1 VGRLKWWF
9 GKRGVDVKEVD
20 SYEVKSVG
28 SLIVPESLTNKNA
41 FILANSV
48 AEMYFPVDFY
58 ADRISKLRFFIA
70 NKAGREIVNSE
81 LNRFVSDSI
90 NPLFSFSDL
99 VYQYVFSLYSDGNA
113 INYLGVP
120 SIYNKPSVSTIE
132 RWDVL
137 QPNLFEIDEYS
148 NQSIL
153 NISSWNDMIRKAYYC
168 DGSNG
173 RGELD
178 VDNLVINNYGLK
190 RRSDSNVLASSPM
203 WGANK
208 SIDVLLSVYSARYN
222 VYANNGA
229 AGYLAKKQSASSGT
243 SLDTAIAN
251 MDGSKRDDIINDINE
266 RNGLT
271 GRRNIW
277 GISGVPIEFVK
288 TLASIRDLMPLD
300 ETLENAVKI
309 ASVFQIPPV
318 LVPRKDQS
326 TYDNQE
332 NAEANVWE
340 NALLS
345 AAKTISG
352 NLTKMFGIDKTG
364 NQILFDISS
373 VSALVENEIESED
386 LTAKKLEN
394 IKKLKEIKPELEID
408 NIITE
413 IHSRY
418 GNEK

>member
-41 FILANSV
+41 FILTNSV